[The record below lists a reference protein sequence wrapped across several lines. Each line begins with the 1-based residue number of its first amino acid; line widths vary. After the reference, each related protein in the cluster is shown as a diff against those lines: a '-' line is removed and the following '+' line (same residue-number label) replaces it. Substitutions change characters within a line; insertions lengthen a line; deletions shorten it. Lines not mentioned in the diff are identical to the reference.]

1 MRLEIKRIIFVFIS
15 LLLTT
20 MLSANQPIC
29 AKRGKHKITKNA
41 IKEYGKEA
49 RKILAPYFKRAK
61 VDYPPK
67 SLTFIGLKEE
77 KLLHIFAKNKK
88 GKNVLI
94 RTYPII
100 DASGTSGPKLK
111 EGDKQVPEGIYRVIG
126 FKPNSIAHLALLIN
140 YPNSD
145 DKRFARLD
153 KRTDLGCD
161 IEIHGSYW
169 STGCL
174 AMGDPAIE
182 EIFVLAYDTGC
193 RAIKVIFAPCNMN
206 VKEPDID
213 MKKQPK
219 WLPGLY
225 QKVKG
230 ELSDYSI
237 VSEVL
242 RSKKFDARTLVY

>member
-1 MRLEIKRIIFVFIS
+1 MRFWIKRFIFAFIS

-20 MLSANQPIC
+20 TLSATQPLF
-29 AKRGKHKITKNA
+29 AKRGKYNITKNA

-49 RKILAPYFKRAK
+49 RQNLAPYFKRAK
-61 VDYPPK
+61 IDYPPK

-88 GKNVLI
+88 GKNILI
-94 RTYPII
+94 RTYPIV
-100 DASGTSGPKLK
+100 DASGTAGPKLK
-111 EGDKQVPEGIYRVIG
+111 EGDKQVPEGIYKVTG

-145 DKRFARLD
+145 DIKFARLD
-153 KRTDLGCD
+153 KRTNLGCD

-193 RAIKVIFAPCNMN
+193 RAIKIIFAPCNMN
-206 VKEPDID
+206 IKDPEID
-213 MKKQPK
+213 MKKQPV
-219 WLPGLY
+219 WLPDLY
-225 QKVKG
+225 QKIKR

-237 VSEVL
+237 VSEIL
-242 RSKKFDARTLVY
+242 RTQNFDARTLVY